1 MFIDKHLTYSLEP
14 SSGPFSTFTAAERQW
29 KRLLKLCTQGKYK
42 DYCKHQNEMSTKS
55 HDAKKA
61 REHNLLLSEQ
71 KSQRQENVSN
81 RIAKCRAR
89 KKARVN
95 NNASWQKQQQKQR
108 DCFGSVTPTNSER
121 EESCYAKTVQ
131 HSSNWGITWSKTILS
146 MTKPDEHKG
155 AIPVVHIEAVTLFY
169 ASNNNMFI

>member
-14 SSGPFSTFTAAERQW
+14 SSGSFSTFTAAERQW
-29 KRLLKLCTQGKYK
+29 KRHLKLCTQGKYK
-42 DYCKHQNEMSTKS
+42 NYCKHQNEMSTKS

-61 REHNLLLSEQ
+61 MEHNLLLSEQ
-71 KSQRQENVSN
+71 KNLKKNRQENVSN
-81 RIAKCRAR
+81 RIAKCRAL

-108 DCFGSVTPTNSER
+108 DCFGSVTPINSER
-121 EESCYAKTVQ
+121 EERCYAKTQ
-131 HSSNWGITWSKTILS
+131 HSSNWGITWSQIILS

-155 AIPVVHIEAVTLFY
+155 AIPGPHWSSQVVLY
-169 ASNNNMFI
+169 